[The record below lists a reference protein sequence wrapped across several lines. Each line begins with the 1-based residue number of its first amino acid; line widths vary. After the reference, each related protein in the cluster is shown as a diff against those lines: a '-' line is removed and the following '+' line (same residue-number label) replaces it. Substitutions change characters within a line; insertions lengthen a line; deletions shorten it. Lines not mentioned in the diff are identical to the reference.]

1 MRTKS
6 KKKEHLISLRIIKFY
21 MIFLLSTL
29 IINSAYSLENKI
41 LFKIDN
47 EIITSVD
54 LKNEIFYLLNL
65 NQNMKQLSKS
75 QIFEISKESLIREKI
90 KKKNIIKFFGNID
103 VEENITNNFIKNFYE
118 RLNIESKKDL
128 KNFLEKNGLD
138 VSYIEEKINI
148 EVMWNRLVY
157 YKYKSQVKINN
168 KKIRDK
174 VLENK
179 SKNSKSYFLQEIVFE
194 VQNNENPT
202 DKYNII
208 RQNIK
213 NLGFE
218 ETALIYSVS
227 NSQKDSGNIGWV
239 NENTISQN
247 ILNKIENI
255 SVGDITPII
264 TIPGGFLILKVK
276 DFKIEK
282 KEIDVEKE
290 ISKIIKEKTNEQ
302 LNQYSL
308 IFYSRLKKDVVINEL

>member
-1 MRTKS
+1 MKTKN
-6 KKKEHLISLRIIKFY
+6 KKEKNLISLKIFKFY
-21 MIFLLSTL
+21 LIIFISTL
-29 IINSAYSLENKI
+29 IINSSYSTENKI
-41 LFKIDN
+41 HFKIDG
-47 EIITSVD
+47 EIITSID
-54 LKNEIFYLLNL
+54 LENEVFYLLNL
-65 NQNMKQLSKS
+65 NQNMKQLSKK

-90 KKKNIIKFFGNID
+90 KKKYILKYFDKID
-103 VEENITNNFIKNFYE
+103 VDENISNNFIKNFYE
-118 RLNIESKKDL
+118 KINIKSKKDFE
-128 KNFLEKNGLD
+128 NFLEINGLD
-138 VSYIEEKINI
+138 MNYVKEKINI

-194 VQNNENPT
+194 LQNNENPI
-202 DKYNII
+202 DKYNKII
-208 RQNIK
+208 QNIK

-227 NSQKDSGNIGWV
+227 NSQKESGNVGWV

-255 SVGDITPII
+255 SVGDITPAIR
-264 TIPGGFLILKVK
+264 IPGGFLILKIK
-276 DFKIEK
+276 DVRAEK

>member
-1 MRTKS
+1 
-6 KKKEHLISLRIIKFY
+6 

-47 EIITSVD
+47 EIITSID

-75 QIFEISKESLIREKI
+75 QIFKISKESLIREKI
-90 KKKNIIKFFGNID
+90 KKKNILRFFGKID

-128 KNFLEKNGLD
+128 DNYLEKNGLNIGY
-138 VSYIEEKINI
+138 VEEKINI

-157 YKYKSQVKINN
+157 YKYKSQVKIDN

-194 VQNNENPT
+194 LQNNENPI
-202 DKYNII
+202 DKYNKIS
-208 RQNIK
+208 QNIK

-227 NSQKDSGNIGWV
+227 NSQRESGNVGWV

-255 SVGDITPII
+255 SVGDITPAIR
-264 TIPGGFLILKVK
+264 IPGGFLILKIK
-276 DFKIEK
+276 DVRAEK

>member
-6 KKKEHLISLRIIKFY
+6 KKKKYLISLKIIKFY
-21 MIFLLSTL
+21 IILIISTL
-29 IINSAYSLENKI
+29 ITNSAFSLENKI

-47 EIITSVD
+47 EIITSID

-90 KKKNIIKFFGNID
+90 KKKNILRFFGKID

-128 KNFLEKNGLD
+128 DNYLEKNGLNIGY
-138 VSYIEEKINI
+138 VEEKINI

-194 VQNNENPT
+194 LQNNENPI
-202 DKYNII
+202 DKYNKIS
-208 RQNIK
+208 QNIK

-227 NSQKDSGNIGWV
+227 NSQKESGNVGWV

-255 SVGDITPII
+255 SVGDITPAIR
-264 TIPGGFLILKVK
+264 IPGGFLILKIK
-276 DFKIEK
+276 DVRAEK

>member
-6 KKKEHLISLRIIKFY
+6 KKKEYLISLKIIKFY
-21 MIFLLSTL
+21 IILIISTL

-47 EIITSVD
+47 EIITSID

-65 NQNMKQLSKS
+65 NQNMKQLSKN
-75 QIFEISKESLIREKI
+75 QVFEISKESLIREKI
-90 KKKNIIKFFGNID
+90 KKKNILRFFGKID

-128 KNFLEKNGLD
+128 DNYLEKNGLNIGY
-138 VSYIEEKINI
+138 VEEKINI

-157 YKYKSQVKINN
+157 YKYKSQVKIDN

-194 VQNNENPT
+194 LQNNENPI
-202 DKYNII
+202 DKYNKII
-208 RQNIK
+208 QNIK

-227 NSQKDSGNIGWV
+227 NSQRESGNVGWV

-255 SVGDITPII
+255 SVGDITPAIR
-264 TIPGGFLILKVK
+264 IPGGFLILKIK
-276 DFKIEK
+276 DVRSEE

-302 LNQYSL
+302 LNQFSL

>member
-1 MRTKS
+1 MSKKS
-6 KKKEHLISLRIIKFY
+6 KKKQHLISPRIIKFY
-21 MIFLLSTL
+21 IIFLLSTL

-47 EIITSVD
+47 EIITSID

-65 NQNMKQLSKS
+65 NQNMKQLSKN

-90 KKKNIIKFFGNID
+90 KKNNIVKFFGNID

-118 RLNIESKKDL
+118 RLNIKSKKDL

-138 VSYIEEKINI
+138 INYVEEKINI

-194 VQNNENPT
+194 LQNNENLA

-208 RQNIK
+208 RQNIE

-227 NSQKDSGNIGWV
+227 NSQKDSGNIGWI

-247 ILNKIENI
+247 ILNEIENI
-255 SVGDITPII
+255 SVGDITPLI
-264 TIPGGFLILKVK
+264 TIPGGFLILKIK
-276 DFKIEK
+276 DFKTEK

-290 ISKIIKEKTNEQ
+290 ISRIIKEKTNEQ

-308 IFYSRLKKDVVINEL
+308 IFYNRLKKDVVINEL